1 MGWVLHRII
10 FQEYSSRLSGSME
23 KTNIQ
28 AQAWDYQS
36 CKPECN
42 EWVEIWEWSPN
53 WAKGAIFGWS
63 CLREMAHEDDVRIS
77 PGTLFVCFLLPSQG
91 DHGSFGK
98 GIALESAGERRKS
111 C

>member
-42 EWVEIWEWSPN
+42 EWVATWEWSPN
-53 WAKGAIFGWS
+53 RAKGAMFGRS
-63 CLREMAHEDDVRIS
+63 CQREMAHEHDLRIS
-77 PGTLFVCFLLPSQG
+77 PGTSFVCCSLRSRQSPFVWYRDCSG
-91 DHGSFGK
+91 
-98 GIALESAGERRKS
+98 
-111 C
+111 